1 MSMRRQGLVL
11 LLLLAAGCDR
21 RPAEVKAPSAAKPA
35 AVEQATAPQ
44 PAAPKP
50 AGPKTCADERGA
62 DAARVLANRCRIVS
76 GATHPPCHPDNSCAM
91 IQAEIDRNCANMSD
105 VEECAGP
112 TLATSEGTIYESPLS
127 DR

>member
-1 MSMRRQGLVL
+1 MTRLRQGLFVL
-11 LLLLAAGCDR
+11 LLLVAACDR
-21 RPAEVKAPSAAKPA
+21 EPAKAPAPKAPPAEPPA
-35 AVEQATAPQ
+35 AAAVTPE
-44 PAAPKP
+44 PAAPQ
-50 AGPKTCADERGA
+50 TCAEERGA
-62 DAARVLANRCRIVS
+62 EAARVLANRCRIVS

-112 TLATSEGTIYESPLS
+112 TVATSQGTIYESPLS